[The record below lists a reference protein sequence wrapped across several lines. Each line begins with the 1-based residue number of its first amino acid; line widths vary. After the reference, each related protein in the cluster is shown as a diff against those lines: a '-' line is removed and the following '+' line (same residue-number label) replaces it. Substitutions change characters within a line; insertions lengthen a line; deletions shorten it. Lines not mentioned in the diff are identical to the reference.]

1 MISACDTPG
10 IKAELYLFLLER
22 LEQVS
27 TEDAFEEWDGV
38 VAVSDDRIHPL
49 TAIYGVRAAEI
60 FAKQIKER
68 NFRLRDVLRKLRIL
82 YVDLQ
87 GSRYEDMLTNINT
100 KEEYEARMR
109 G

>member
-1 MISACDTPG
+1 
-10 IKAELYLFLLER
+10 
-22 LEQVS
+22 
-27 TEDAFEEWDGV
+27 
-38 VAVSDDRIHPL
+38 
-49 TAIYGVRAAEI
+49 VRAAEI